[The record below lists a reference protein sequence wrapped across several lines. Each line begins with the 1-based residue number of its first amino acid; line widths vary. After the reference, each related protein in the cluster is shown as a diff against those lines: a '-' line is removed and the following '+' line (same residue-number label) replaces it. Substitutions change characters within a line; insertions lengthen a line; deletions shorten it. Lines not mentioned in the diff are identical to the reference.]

1 MLACHATTHDFTGI
15 MVTRFFL
22 GVTEAAISP
31 GFSLITGM
39 WYTRSEQPF
48 RHGLWFAGNS
58 LATAFGGLIAY
69 GVAHIAGSIPAWK
82 VRLVP

>member
-1 MLACHATTHDFTGI
+1 MT
-15 MVTRFFL
+15 
-22 GVTEAAISP
+22 
-31 GFSLITGM
+31 SLEL
-39 WYTRSEQPF
+39 WSEQPF